1 MFEATDWILEEPD
14 VSDETK
20 FDLISPTVVR
30 PPCTTKMVSLKCR
43 KFIVKMFLITIKTI
57 FLLSTNFQHS

>member
-1 MFEATDWILEEPD
+1 MFESTAWILEEPE

-30 PPCTTKMVSLKCR
+30 STKIPSEEVSN
-43 KFIVKMFLITIKTI
+43 IK
-57 FLLSTNFQHS
+57 LS